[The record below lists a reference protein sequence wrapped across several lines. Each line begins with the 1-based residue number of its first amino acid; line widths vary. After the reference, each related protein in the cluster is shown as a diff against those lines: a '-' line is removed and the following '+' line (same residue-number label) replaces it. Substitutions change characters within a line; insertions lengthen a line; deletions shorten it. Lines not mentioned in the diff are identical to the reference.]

1 MAQLIRRSVL
11 LEQVKAAVNELSPA
25 AEIILYGSRA
35 KGTAM
40 EDSDW
45 DFLIL
50 LPSSEDIE
58 LEAEIKD
65 RLYDIELETDTVLS
79 SIIRTKKEW
88 MSSRYSVIP
97 LRKQVER
104 DGVPV

>member
-1 MAQLIRRSVL
+1 MTQLVRRSVL
-11 LEQVKAAVNELSPA
+11 LERVKAAVQALSPA

-35 KGTAM
+35 KGTAR

-88 MSSRYSVIP
+88 MSARYAVIP
-97 LRKQVER
+97 LHQQVES